1 MMLGARTG
9 AWAKSTPPAPIY
21 NWQDGKR
28 YNSTGGVSTGSAADL
43 SVLLD
48 YIPCIGGHIVE
59 VCYGPVTADPYTR
72 NLLNSQ
78 QYDSEFGFL
87 IASPTS
93 QADTSGKSRATLRE
107 NSAYIRSTIK
117 TEWKDDFYIYDCTD
131 GVYLAFGKNVD
142 ITKPPAE

>member
-1 MMLGARTG
+1 MMLGARTA
-9 AWAKSTPPAPIY
+9 AWAKSTPPSPVY
-21 NWQDGKR
+21 SWQDGKR
-28 YNSTGGVSTGSAADL
+28 YNSTGQTSISSAADL

-59 VCYGPVTADPYTR
+59 LCYGPVTEAPYTR

-78 QYDSEFGFL
+78 QYDSAFVF
-87 IASPTS
+87 IQASPTS

-117 TEWKDDFYIYDCTD
+117 TEWKDDFYIYDHTD

-142 ITKPPAE
+142 ITKPPAA